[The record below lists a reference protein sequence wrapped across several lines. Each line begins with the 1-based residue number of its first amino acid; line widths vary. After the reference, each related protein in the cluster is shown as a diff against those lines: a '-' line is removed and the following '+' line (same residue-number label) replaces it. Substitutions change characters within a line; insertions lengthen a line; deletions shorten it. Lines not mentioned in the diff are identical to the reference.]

1 MTSLGIDS
9 GLSDKN
15 FELCFNEFRDDIND
29 YNEMFEEINTK
40 LDNHINSKD
49 GQLLEIRDILKE
61 QNKKIDPLYEVLV
74 AGRGAKTIAYIVT
87 TLAALTASIIYLKNV
102 LWTK

>member
-1 MTSLGIDS
+1 MNLQDY
-9 GLSDKN
+9 
-15 FELCFNEFRDDIND
+15 EDIEKIIKSAVERTHN
-29 YNEMFEEINTK
+29 NPSARTLEMFEEINTK